1 MEKIGLACE
10 GVTDRAVIK
19 NILCGYF
26 SIQSPQRHI
35 NELSPPEG
43 GWRPLLNYLKTER
56 FRDDVES
63 HSCIILQIDTDVSAD
78 FGVQHTD
85 DSNNPLSV
93 IKLIERIVA
102 MMVAKIADGDA
113 DFYADNSGKI
123 IFAICVHSIE
133 CWLLVFYDTSN
144 AYTIDCSCEENLRKF
159 KFPRNTQL
167 TKKPRNYE
175 VISAPFLES
184 ANITTVAAKN
194 ESFNYFIQQLQP
206 ITIST
211 SAPS

>member
-19 NILCGYF
+19 NILRGYF

-85 DSNNPLSV
+85 DSNNPLSA

-102 MMVAKIADGDA
+102 MMVDKIADGDA

-133 CWLLVFYDTSN
+133 CWLLVLYDTTN
-144 AYTIDCSCEENLRKF
+144 AHAIDYSCKENLKEF
-159 KFPRNTQL
+159 KFPCKTQL
-167 TKKPRNYE
+167 AKKQRNYDI
-175 VISAPFLES
+175 ISAPFLEKD
-184 ANITTVAAKN
+184 NINTVAEKN
-194 ESFNYFIQQLQP
+194 ESFNHFIQQLQP